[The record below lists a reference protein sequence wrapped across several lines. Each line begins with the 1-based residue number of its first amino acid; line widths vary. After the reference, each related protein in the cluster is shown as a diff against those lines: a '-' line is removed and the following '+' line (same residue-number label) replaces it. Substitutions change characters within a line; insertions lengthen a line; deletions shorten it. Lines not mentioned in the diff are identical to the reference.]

1 MNRRLGTALP
11 LADLT
16 EAEWAAQI
24 VGLAKTLGWRRYHTY
39 RSDRSTPGWPD
50 EAFVRERL
58 ILAELKRETTKPT
71 DAQTDWLTALA
82 AAGAEVYLW
91 RPSDLDEI
99 AQILASRGHFT
110 LYDVGT
116 LHHHRSDAT
125 WTPASLWTPDGCR
138 HDQRETESA

>member
-50 EAFVRERL
+50 EAFLRDRL
-58 ILAELKRETTKPT
+58 ILVELKRETTKPT
-71 DAQTDWLTALA
+71 DAQADWLTALA
-82 AAGAEVYLW
+82 TAGVEVYLW
-91 RPSDLDEI
+91 RPSDLDE
-99 AQILASRGHFT
+99 ASKVLSSRAEFEQ
-110 LYDVGT
+110 VGQR
-116 LHHHRSDAT
+116 LRHRDGW
-125 WTPASLWTPDGCR
+125 WTPGSLWTPDGCR
-138 HDQRETESA
+138 HDQRTEAA